1 MGHQS
6 EEALDGGGSTAVH
19 RRGDVVLRDARPWSR
34 AVVSLLGHLESR
46 GFAESPRPHGDG
58 FALDGRESLTYLDGE
73 AAPVCWSEPA
83 AFRVGEILRSLHDT
97 SDSFLTTDPQW
108 MPWWGRTLPTA
119 DPVVGHCDAAP
130 WNFLAADGLPIALL
144 DWDTAGPVGREWDFA
159 QTAWL
164 NSLST
169 TTMSPSG

>member
-34 AVVSLLGHLESR
+34 TVVSLLGHLESR

-58 FALDGRESLTYLDGE
+58 FALDGRESLTYLNGE

-83 AFRVGEILRSLHDT
+83 AFRVGEILRSLHDA

-108 MPWWGRTLPTA
+108 MP
-119 DPVVGHCDAAP
+119 
-130 WNFLAADGLPIALL
+130 
-144 DWDTAGPVGREWDFA
+144 
-159 QTAWL
+159 
-164 NSLST
+164 
-169 TTMSPSG
+169 